1 MSLRSSSLL
10 ISERTDD
17 NGGHV
22 DELGVDLERPRN
34 RNQLGLDAMARG
46 PKIHERLGEP
56 KNKGLALHHI

>member
-1 MSLRSSSLL
+1 
-10 ISERTDD
+10 
-17 NGGHV
+17 V